1 MVSVT
6 KAVANDVSNDEVV
19 AVRTST
25 PPQTEKIEVVRRT
38 LVTRHHEYPIIATET
53 VSIP

>member
-6 KAVANDVSNDEVV
+6 KTVANDVSNDEV
-19 AVRTST
+19 RTSTPT